1 MKTGTYTVT
10 ISGVDVLVVVST
22 ISATSAQLLGWRRL
36 SDKLLASDSAAPAA
50 SGTTLIVVSAAPC
63 STGDTPASGA

>member
-1 MKTGTYTVT
+1 MKTGTDTVT

-36 SDKLLASDSAAPAA
+36 WDKLLASGSAAPVTAA
-50 SGTTLIVVSAAPC
+50 SGATLSW
-63 STGDTPASGA
+63 